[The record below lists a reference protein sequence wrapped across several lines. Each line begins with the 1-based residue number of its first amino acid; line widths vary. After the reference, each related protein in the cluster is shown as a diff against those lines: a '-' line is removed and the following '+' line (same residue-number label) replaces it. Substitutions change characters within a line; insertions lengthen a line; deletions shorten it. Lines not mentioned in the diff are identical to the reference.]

1 MTTSQREANYSR
13 PAESQGSSGPGVL
26 TQVRDE
32 GSALATTTPLSN
44 SADPPEW
51 MLVSDR
57 LRFHD

>member
-1 MTTSQREANYSR
+1 MTTSRREANYSR

-32 GSALATTTPLSN
+32 GSTLATATPLSN

-51 MLVSDR
+51 MLA
-57 LRFHD
+57 